1 LVARAPGSRIA
12 PILLL
17 LGLCLALTQA
27 LAEPGVSP
35 EAVVQLPPS
44 HTQAQD
50 ARVQVAAARNVVN
63 LVAASAQALA
73 AGAAPEAG
81 PLLGEA
87 RRLLD
92 QIQAS
97 LAQSGPG
104 GGGTRTIPVGAGIG
118 LDPEAEADPEV
129 MARIQALEP
138 LMMAGDQERVI
149 AGLQAI
155 GIQISYEY
163 VGMPVQPTSEGIDR
177 ASAALAAGQEAAA
190 AEALAGVMSGL
201 EGREVSITPT
211 AAANPA
217 PAASPAGNP

>member
-1 LVARAPGSRIA
+1 
-12 PILLL
+12 
-17 LGLCLALTQA
+17 
-27 LAEPGVSP
+27 
-35 EAVVQLPPS
+35 VVQLPPS

-50 ARVQVAAARNVVN
+50 ARVLVAAARNVVN

-73 AGAAPEAG
+73 AGAAAEAG

-155 GIQISYEY
+155 GIAISYES
-163 VGMPVQPTSEGIDR
+163 VGMPVQPTSDGIDR
-177 ASAALAAGQEAAA
+177 ASAALAAGQEVAA
-190 AEALAGVMSGL
+190 AEALAGVMAGL

-211 AAANPA
+211 TAA
-217 PAASPAGNP
+217 PAAGNP